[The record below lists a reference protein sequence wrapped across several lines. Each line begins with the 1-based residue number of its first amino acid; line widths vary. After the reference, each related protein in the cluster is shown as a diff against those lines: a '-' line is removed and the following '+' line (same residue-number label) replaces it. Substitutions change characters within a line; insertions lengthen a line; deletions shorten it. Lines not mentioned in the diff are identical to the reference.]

1 MVVWNK
7 KRATG
12 IGPSGRLDLRYCA
25 ENKPNGFKEE
35 KAEFYR
41 SCVLGTVAAVWLC
54 LLLGETFFPSF
65 SDGAEKEYSAW
76 QCTSFSLPENWKKM
90 SLMEKGNYCSVRYIK
105 HKQQKQKRMSE
116 IMNKTD

>member
-25 ENKPNGFKEE
+25 KRKRRNFII
-35 KAEFYR
+35 R

>member
-35 KAEFYR
+35 KAELFVFILYLFNLFY
-41 SCVLGTVAAVWLC
+41 S
-54 LLLGETFFPSF
+54 
-65 SDGAEKEYSAW
+65 
-76 QCTSFSLPENWKKM
+76 
-90 SLMEKGNYCSVRYIK
+90 
-105 HKQQKQKRMSE
+105 
-116 IMNKTD
+116 

>member
-35 KAEFYR
+35 KA
-41 SCVLGTVAAVWLC
+41 
-54 LLLGETFFPSF
+54 
-65 SDGAEKEYSAW
+65 
-76 QCTSFSLPENWKKM
+76 ENWKKM

>member
-35 KAEFYR
+35 KAEFY
-41 SCVLGTVAAVWLC
+41 
-54 LLLGETFFPSF
+54 
-65 SDGAEKEYSAW
+65 
-76 QCTSFSLPENWKKM
+76 N
-90 SLMEKGNYCSVRYIK
+90 
-105 HKQQKQKRMSE
+105 
-116 IMNKTD
+116 